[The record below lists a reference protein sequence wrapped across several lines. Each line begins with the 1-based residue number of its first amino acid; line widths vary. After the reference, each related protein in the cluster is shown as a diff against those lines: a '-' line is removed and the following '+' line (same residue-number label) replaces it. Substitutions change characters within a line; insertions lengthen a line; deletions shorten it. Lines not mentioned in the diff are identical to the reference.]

1 MKENKVKKEESNSFK
16 MLRLFA
22 IFIIGALAF
31 IIFSGAWNHFKSTE
45 VSQET
50 SAAWQGYLNK
60 KK

>member
-31 IIFSGAWNHFKSTE
+31 IIFSGAWNPFKSTE
-45 VSQET
+45 VSQEA
-50 SAAWQGYLNK
+50 SAA
-60 KK
+60 